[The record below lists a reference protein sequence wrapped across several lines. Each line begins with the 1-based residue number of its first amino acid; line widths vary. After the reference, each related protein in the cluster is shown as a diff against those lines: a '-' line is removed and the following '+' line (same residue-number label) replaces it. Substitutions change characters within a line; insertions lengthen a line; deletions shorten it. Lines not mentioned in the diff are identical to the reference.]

1 MDSIVVT
8 TAGIA
13 VGTGVAL
20 IPGAQSAAPGVGTS
34 VSAGLGL
41 LVAANPDSL
50 HIGDM
55 LVISYDIVPTQT
67 DFGAQA
73 INYTETIIHAA
84 DHAK

>member
-1 MDSIVVT
+1 MDFIVVT
-8 TAGIA
+8 TA
-13 VGTGVAL
+13 GTGVAL
-20 IPGAQSAAPGVGTS
+20 IPGAQSAAPTVGTS
-34 VSAGLGL
+34 VAGGLGL

-73 INYTETIIHAA
+73 INYTVTIIHAD